1 MQHQISL
8 DADFFDDTELIE
20 AWDEANSAKVDQ
32 PNHSPEPQ
40 HFNPPLSA
48 FQPQGPF
55 PPFPS
60 GPFPPGA
67 VPSAPYPNG
76 PLPSPSGPPGFPSQ
90 NPADVAFSNMLLSW
104 YYAGY
109 YTGQYQTLLA
119 TQQQQSSSSDS
130 SSSQSSGA
138 SDT

>member
-90 NPADVAFSNMLLSW
+90 NPAGVFSFSLCCLVTFHFQPYNLSV
-104 YYAGY
+104 
-109 YTGQYQTLLA
+109 LIIF
-119 TQQQQSSSSDS
+119 
-130 SSSQSSGA
+130 
-138 SDT
+138 